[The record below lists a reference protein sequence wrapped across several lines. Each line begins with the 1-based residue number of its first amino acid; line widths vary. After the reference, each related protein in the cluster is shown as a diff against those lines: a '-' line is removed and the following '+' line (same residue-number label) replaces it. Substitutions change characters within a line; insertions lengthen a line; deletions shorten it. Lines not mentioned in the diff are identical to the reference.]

1 MHTDSEPG
9 GNVTVERQHSRRRRL
24 PGSHFG
30 PSIAAGSP
38 FAPTAHL
45 SGRMERMM
53 DSFDRQY
60 CNNCADNCT
69 AAPSASDAAA
79 LPEELYQPEAFP
91 DK

>member
-1 MHTDSEPG
+1 
-9 GNVTVERQHSRRRRL
+9 
-24 PGSHFG
+24 
-30 PSIAAGSP
+30 
-38 FAPTAHL
+38 
-45 SGRMERMM
+45 M